1 MRYSARLSS
10 VKLLLPC
17 LILSAT
23 SGCVTGSTGH
33 VPVSSYCAIA
43 KPLFYDGTKDT
54 AETVRQ
60 VEDHNSQY
68 VCICENDCPK
78 RHADAVRAT
87 RL

>member
-1 MRYSARLSS
+1 MSHRSRSNWVRPLS
-10 VKLLLPC
+10 LC
-17 LILSAT
+17 LILSAM
-23 SGCVTGSTGH
+23 SGCVTASTGH

-68 VCICENDCPK
+68 VCICENDCPVA
-78 RHADAVRAT
+78 R
-87 RL
+87 